1 MPVPSNI
8 DRFNKATILVFDKL
22 YQAFPVPV
30 ELDVSKIAMDTL
42 PADATFDESFQ
53 SIEPVFYTIE
63 FLRKE
68 GFIEYA
74 EHPLDGKS
82 FFQVRLT
89 SKSLTLLGQ
98 TPSALEHQVSISEKI
113 RTLVKGGVKDISSEA
128 AKKAVELLFAHGS
141 SLLAVGQSAI
151 SAASY

>member
-1 MPVPSNI
+1 MPVPPNI
-8 DRFNKATILVFDKL
+8 DRFNKSTLLIFDKL

-30 ELDVSKIAMDTL
+30 ELSASKIAMDTL

-74 EHPLDGKS
+74 GHFVDGTA
-82 FFQVRLT
+82 FQQVRLT
-89 SKSLTLLGQ
+89 SKSLALLGQ

-113 RTLVKGGVKDISSEA
+113 RNLVKGGIKDVSSEA

-151 SAASY
+151 SAAS

>member
-1 MPVPSNI
+1 MPVPPNI
-8 DRFNKATILVFDKL
+8 DRFNKATLLVFDKL
-22 YQAFPVPV
+22 SHAFPVPI
-30 ELDVSKIAMDTL
+30 ELSASKIAMDTL

-53 SIEPVFYTIE
+53 SIEPVFYTID

-74 EHPLDGKS
+74 EHLLDGTA
-82 FFQVRLT
+82 FLQVRLT

-113 RTLVKGGVKDISSEA
+113 TNLVKGGIKNVSSEA
-128 AKKAVELLFAHGS
+128 AKKAVELVFAHGS
-141 SLLAVGQSAI
+141 SLLAAGQSAI
-151 SAASY
+151 SVGS